1 MPSIFIDDGFTLDAE
16 LPPKHGFPAIR
27 FKYRLATPEKVYAYL
42 REPKLTGVQFAQAA
56 VKLLAEHL
64 VEWDAKDNTG
74 NAVPI
79 NERLL
84 ARVAHPV
91 LERLLEH
98 VTGYGPD
105 AREADLKN

>member
-1 MPSIFIDDGFTLDAE
+1 MPSIFIDDGFTLDGE
-16 LPPKHGFPAIR
+16 LPAKHGFPTIR
-27 FKYRLATPEKVYAYL
+27 FKYRLAVPEKVYAYL
-42 REPKLTGVQFAQAA
+42 AEPRNGQQRASAA
-56 VKLLAEHL
+56 ARLLAEHL
-64 VEWDAKDNTG
+64 VEWDARDNAG

-79 NERLL
+79 NERVFY
-84 ARVAHPV
+84 RVPHSV